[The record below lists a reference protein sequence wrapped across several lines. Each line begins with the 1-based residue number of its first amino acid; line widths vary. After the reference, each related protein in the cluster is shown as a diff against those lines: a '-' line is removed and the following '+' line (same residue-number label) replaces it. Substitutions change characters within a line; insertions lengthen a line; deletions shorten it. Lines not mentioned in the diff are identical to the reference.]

1 VPRLAVTPETRTA
14 DLLNTMTKKRCAW
27 VTEGDALME
36 KYHDTEWG
44 VPVYSDRKIFEF
56 LVLESAQAGLS
67 WRTILARRGGYKK
80 AFLNFDPKKV
90 SQMTKRDVNRLMKD
104 TSIIRNRL
112 KIESTIQN
120 AKLFLEVQKEHGSF
134 SKYMWQFVG
143 YEPIQQRRKTIKEVP
158 ATSDE
163 SALFA
168 KELKKRGFKFL
179 GSTILYA
186 HMQAVGMIN
195 DHTTDCFRYK
205 KVRALAKTK
214 KSGA

>member
-1 VPRLAVTPETRTA
+1 
-14 DLLNTMTKKRCAW
+14 MTKKRCAW

-36 KYHDTEWG
+36 TYHDTEWG

-90 SQMTKRDVNRLMKD
+90 AKMGKRDVVRLMKD

-120 AKLFLEVQKEHGSF
+120 AKLFLEVQKEYGSF
-134 SKYMWQFVG
+134 SEFMWQFVG
-143 YEPIQQRRKTIKEVP
+143 GEPLQYKRNTIQEVP
-158 ATSDE
+158 ATSTE
-163 SALFA
+163 SELFA
-168 KELKKRGFKFL
+168 KDLKRRGFKFL
-179 GSTILYA
+179 GPTIMYA
-186 HMQAVGMIN
+186 HMQAVGMVN

-205 KVRALAKTK
+205 EVKTI
-214 KSGA
+214 

>member
-1 VPRLAVTPETRTA
+1 
-14 DLLNTMTKKRCAW
+14 MTKKRCAW
-27 VTEGDALME
+27 VSENDTLME
-36 KYHDTEWG
+36 AYHDTEWG

-90 SQMTKRDVNRLMKD
+90 AKMGKRDVTRLMKD

-134 SKYMWQFVG
+134 SNYMWQFVG
-143 YEPIQQRRKTIKEVP
+143 GEPLQHTRKTLKEVP
-158 ATSDE
+158 ATSTE
-163 SALFA
+163 SELLA
-168 KELKKRGFKFL
+168 KDLKKRGFKFL
-179 GSTILYA
+179 GPTIMYA
-186 HMQAVGMIN
+186 HMQAVGMVN
-195 DHTTDCFRYK
+195 DHTVDCFRRK
-205 KVRALAKTK
+205 DVKVLTK
-214 KSGA
+214 KN